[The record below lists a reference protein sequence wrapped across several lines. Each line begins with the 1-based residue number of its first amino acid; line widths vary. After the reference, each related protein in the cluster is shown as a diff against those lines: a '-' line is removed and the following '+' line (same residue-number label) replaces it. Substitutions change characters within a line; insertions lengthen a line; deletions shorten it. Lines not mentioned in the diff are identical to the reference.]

1 MMLRRIESW
10 LLVFALCSFA
20 HAEARLET
28 VNGKQYRGQ
37 VIALAP
43 ALTLE
48 SDQQTHTFDWSNI
61 LHLKLAETS
70 PSLGDDAYGPFI
82 IRLRDGCVL
91 VGSFDRVVGVG
102 PRINTAESGYLVLP
116 RELWQF
122 ERRDLPP
129 AVQARVKQ
137 AFSEPS
143 EQDRIIVRKTSDALV
158 LRGEIVSAG
167 TDGVEFRWQRRDL
180 TIPWNR
186 VAALAWAGEAA
197 PRAETRIDGRHSVR
211 FVGRISG
218 GERDYLTVRTRALG
232 EVQVPR
238 ALINEVHAGLGR
250 MVYLSALTPLRVEQ
264 ESMLISSRPITSDQ
278 SLFANPIQI
287 DGVSY
292 ERGLCM
298 HSQSRVLYRLDGRFA
313 EFICTVGIV
322 DDVRLRGDAAV
333 RIYGDG
339 ELLWERESLRGDQP
353 SEELAVSVAGV
364 RVLMLEVGYGAG
376 LDLSDHVCWGAAR
389 LIRP

>member
-1 MMLRRIESW
+1 MLHRTGSW
-10 LLVFALCSFA
+10 LLMFALCTYA
-20 HAEARLET
+20 HAEARVET
-28 VNGKQYRGQ
+28 VNGKQYTGQ
-37 VIALAP
+37 VTALAP
-43 ALTLE
+43 ELMLE

-61 LHLKLAETS
+61 RHLKLAS
-70 PSLGDDAYGPFI
+70 SNPSLSEDEYGPFI

-91 VGSFDRVVGVG
+91 VGSFDRVVGIG
-102 PRINTAESGYLVLP
+102 PRINTAEASYLVLP

-122 ERRDLPP
+122 ERRDLPQS
-129 AVQARVKQ
+129 VQERVTH
-137 AFSEPS
+137 ALSEPA
-143 EQDRIIVRKTSDALV
+143 EQDRIIVRKEAEALV
-158 LRGEIVSAG
+158 LRGEIVSTG

-186 VAALAWAGEAA
+186 IAALAWAGEAA
-197 PRAETRIDGRHSVR
+197 PRAEARVDGRHSIR
-211 FVGRISG
+211 FVGRIAG
-218 GERDYLTVRTRALG
+218 GQRDYLTVRTRALG
-232 EVQVPR
+232 EVQVPQ
-238 ALINEVHAGLGR
+238 ALITEVHAGLGR

-264 ESMLISSRPITSDQ
+264 ESMLISSRPIASDQ

-322 DDVRLRGDAAV
+322 DDVRPRGDAAV

-339 ELLWERESLRGDQP
+339 DVLWERASLRGDQP
-353 SEELAVSVAGV
+353 GEELAISVAGV
-364 RVLMLEVGYGAG
+364 RVLTLEVGYGAE